1 MAIISDEL
9 AASIQR
15 CFDRTYVDLAN
26 QQQFL
31 FGTGSVTVTK
41 PDGTT
46 GTVKSWS
53 QFLSEYAKRQEVI
66 DNSWS
71 QFLSE
76 YKTRQTDIDKAI
88 EYAGN
93 DAARTSSANTFKKE
107 QTFSEGVTFAK
118 TTQFGGNMSAKQ
130 ISATSIELSNTTPYI
145 DFHYGNS
152 TADYTHRII
161 ADDAVALG
169 FECSLRVS
177 KNIRAQ
183 EGIKADK
190 YVRAASRAGLIA
202 QYDNDPS
209 ANNGDI
215 RVAPQLT
222 SQFATVGT
230 DTNGQAG
237 SNLWFEEQ
245 VGTNHRLVTQVK
257 GYGAAVQYWHHRSD
271 GQIWNSSRGDVQWAA
286 ASDKN
291 LKHAITPTDGE
302 KSLANIKKM
311 ELVTFVYNDDDQE
324 RVRRGVI
331 AQQIQQIDPNYVKT
345 SSGCWQVPAR
355 YNEAGELL
363 EPEHTVTREFMVL
376 DTNPLLM
383 DALAAIKVLSKRVEE
398 LEALVEKNITV

>member
-1 MAIISDEL
+1 MANISDEL

-46 GTVKSWS
+46 GSVMSWS
-53 QFLSEYAKRQEVI
+53 QFLSEYANRLEVT
-66 DNSWS
+66 DKTWS

-88 EYAGN
+88 EDAGN
-93 DAARTSSANTFKKE
+93 DAARTSSSNIFKKE
-107 QTFSEGVTFAK
+107 QTFSEGVKFEK

-130 ISATSIELSNTTPYI
+130 IAATSIELSNTTPYI
-145 DFHYGNS
+145 DFHCGNS

-161 ADDAVALG
+161 ADDPVALK
-169 FECSLRVS
+169 FDCSLHVL

-183 EGIKADK
+183 EGIKADL
-190 YVRAASRAGLIA
+190 YVRAASRTGLIA

-209 ANNGDI
+209 ANLGDI

-222 SQFATVGT
+222 TQFATVGA
-230 DTNGQAG
+230 DSNGQAG
-237 SNLWFEEQ
+237 GNLWFEEQ

-257 GYGAAVQYWHHRSD
+257 GYGATVQYWHHRSD

-302 KSLANIKKM
+302 QSLANIKKM

-398 LEALVEKNITV
+398 LEVLVGKDITV